1 VTFVFKI
8 VYVRVSLL
16 CRYSRWSKLSAGMLF
31 KPLNEWLCFSAK
43 IFTPLHA
50 GPFCLHQVQYFT
62 FVCTDL
68 HTAQSVALPLTAS
81 CFCKIQIGF
90 AFLVLAHLGSREIRA
105 VKRVHVHVTCG
116 SWPWLTSHLVAFRHC
131 TTHYVIQ
138 GRIKVVGGPTP
149 KPVGAGAPYDTLMFV
164 RIVKCQSHIQYRLV
178 AWRSG

>member
-1 VTFVFKI
+1 
-8 VYVRVSLL
+8 
-16 CRYSRWSKLSAGMLF
+16 LF
-31 KPLNEWLCFSAK
+31 ASGS
-43 IFTPLHA
+43 IFHI
-50 GPFCLHQVQYFT
+50 F
-62 FVCTDL
+62 CTDL

-90 AFLVLAHLGSREIRA
+90 AFLVLAQLGSREIRA

-131 TTHYVIQ
+131 ITHYVIQ

-164 RIVKCQSHIQYRLV
+164 RIVKCQSQITLA